1 VEAPIISSLL
11 ADEPDLADL
20 VMQFIDGLPASI
32 QQINTAATTQDWVLL
47 KQKIHDLKGMGGNF
61 GFADLTRIAKQVE
74 AEIASQQYQN
84 IAALLLELD
93 TILERILLGRQS

>member
-1 VEAPIISSLL
+1 MTAPIISSLL
-11 ADEPDLADL
+11 AEEPDLADL

-32 QQINTAATTQDWVLL
+32 RQINAAAIAQDWVLL
-47 KQKIHDLKGMGGNF
+47 KKNIHDLKGMGGNF

-84 IAALLLELD
+84 ISALLQELD